1 MGQAGLTTEGRKA
14 AGELVIGVVM
24 TSHGARG
31 HVKVRS
37 LSGETAHF
45 AGLREVRL
53 RLGSQVV
60 TRRVEEVSAGASDV
74 IRIKLAGIDSP
85 EAAKA
90 LAGWEI
96 WVDRD
101 LAAPLA
107 AGEYY
112 LADLEGCRVVAP
124 GGPVGTVA
132 AVVNTGAGDLI
143 EVRGDD
149 GRTFFVPF
157 RDGFV
162 GEVDVDGAV
171 IRLTQDPA
179 PPEGGT

>member
-1 MGQAGLTTEGRKA
+1 MGQARLTAEGRKA
-14 AGELVIGVVM
+14 GGELVIGIVL

-45 AGLREVRL
+45 AGLRQVRL
-53 RLGSQVV
+53 RLGDQVA
-60 TRRVEEVSAGASDV
+60 TREIEEVSAGAGDV
-74 IRIKLAGIDSP
+74 VRIKLAGIDSP

-90 LAGWEI
+90 LAGWELR
-96 WVDRD
+96 VDRE

-107 AGEYY
+107 AREYY
-112 LADLEGCRVVAP
+112 AADLEGCRVVAP

-143 EVRGDD
+143 EVRRDD

-157 RDGFV
+157 RDEFV

-171 IRLTQDPA
+171 IRLTEDPG
-179 PPEGGT
+179 PPEGT